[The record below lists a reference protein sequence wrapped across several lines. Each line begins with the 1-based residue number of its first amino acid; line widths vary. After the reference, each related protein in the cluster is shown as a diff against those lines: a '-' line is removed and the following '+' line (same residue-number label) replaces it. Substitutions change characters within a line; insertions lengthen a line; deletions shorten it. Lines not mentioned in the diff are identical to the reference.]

1 MKGLWLVAIV
11 VAVAV
16 LGAVIDAQ
24 SRVPVRHAEI
34 PAEPSRVLA
43 VGRVEGAT
51 REIELRTQLLGRI
64 VAVPVREG
72 QEVHEGD
79 VLLQLDDAQY
89 RFEVAQAEAELVQA
103 QAQLERLVAGARSEE
118 RRQSAAKH
126 RAKLAE
132 LERAELAW
140 KRVREL
146 QGARAVSPQEAD
158 DQRTAVAALAAEV
171 EAAKAAA
178 DLLEAPPRDDEVRL
192 HKARVAAAQARLEL
206 AKVQLQRC
214 SLRAPIRG
222 QVLRVDAEPGELT
235 GPEAPQPVI
244 ILADTSR
251 FRVRAF
257 VEEYDAPRLAV
268 GLPARVTADGLPGR
282 EFPGRVASLSPH
294 MSRKELWSDRP
305 AERFDTKTREIWI
318 DLDQASGLVVG
329 LRVDVVID
337 LNPAPPLATET
348 QP

>member
-1 MKGLWLVAIV
+1 MKGLWLVAIG

-24 SRVPVRHAEI
+24 SRVPVRHSEI
-34 PAEPSRVLA
+34 PAEPSRIFA

-64 VAVPVREG
+64 IAVPVREG
-72 QEVHEGD
+72 QQVQQGE

-89 RFEVAQAEAELVQA
+89 RFELAQAEAELAQA
-103 QAQLERLVAGARSEE
+103 QAQLQRLLAGARAEE

-140 KRVREL
+140 KRIREL
-146 QGARAVSPQEAD
+146 QGAKAVSPQEVD

-178 DLLEAPPRDDEVRL
+178 DLLEAPPRDDEIHL
-192 HKARVAAAQARLEL
+192 HQARVAAAQARLEL

-214 SLRAPIRG
+214 TLRSPIQG
-222 QVLRVDAEPGELT
+222 QVLKVDAEPGELT
-235 GPEAPQPVI
+235 GPEAPRPVI
-244 ILADTSR
+244 VLADTRR

-257 VEEYDAPRLAV
+257 VEEYDAPRLAA
-268 GLPARVTADGLPGR
+268 GLAARVTADGLPGR

-294 MSRKELWSDRP
+294 MSRKELWSDHP
-305 AERFDTKTREIWI
+305 AERYDTKTREVWI
-318 DLDQASGLVVG
+318 DLDHAEGLVVG
-329 LRVDVVID
+329 LRVDVAII
-337 LNPAPPLATET
+337 LAGNPQLLATN
-348 QP
+348 

>member
-1 MKGLWLVAIV
+1 MLRFLMLAVLVAL
-11 VAVAV
+11 AVV
-16 LGAVIDAQ
+16 LGFVIDAQ
-24 SRVPVRHAEI
+24 SRTPVHHSDLVSSTATI
-34 PAEPSRVLA
+34 YA

-72 QEVHEGD
+72 QEVNEGD

-89 RFEVAQAEAELVQA
+89 RFEVAQAEVELA
-103 QAQLERLVAGARSEE
+103 QAQLERLLAGARSEE

-257 VEEYDAPRLAV
+257 VEEYDAPRRPV
-268 GLPARVTADGLPGR
+268 GLPARVTADGR
-282 EFPGRVASLSPH
+282 KSSP
-294 MSRKELWSDRP
+294 R
-305 AERFDTKTREIWI
+305 
-318 DLDQASGLVVG
+318 
-329 LRVDVVID
+329 LRVGRFRRSSSSK
-337 LNPAPPLATET
+337 T
-348 QP
+348 